1 MKCKETKKEKKEDK
15 VEKKVIKKTIAHL
28 REDIR
33 EQKHGIAKDKKSIK
47 QLKKLD

>member
-1 MKCKETKKEKKEDK
+1 MKCKETKKSKKSDK
-15 VEKKVIKKTIAHL
+15 IEKKVIKKTIAHL
-28 REDIR
+28 KMDIK